1 MRAVYLQ
8 NIIEEKSFRITGDV
22 FHHLVNVIRI
32 QLGEEILLLNGK
44 GLKLKAVV
52 ENISKKDLV
61 LREISRSLET
71 RPYLMDLA
79 LGIPKRDAL
88 ELCLREATEL
98 GIRRLYL
105 VESDYS
111 NIKIPE
117 IDRLLKI
124 IASSVEQS
132 NSSYV
137 PEVIQASW
145 RNLPW
150 DEYGYKVMMD
160 SRQRFTKNLR
170 PVSELPN
177 LLIVGPE
184 GGFSRNEVEY
194 FEECQL
200 VDVLHLPTPIM
211 RTPTAVATG
220 AGCLLQRLLDCR

>member
-1 MRAVYLQ
+1 MRAVFIQ
-8 NIIEEKSFRITGDV
+8 NIVEENSFRISGDA

-32 QLGEEILLLNGK
+32 QAGEEILVLNGK
-44 GLKLKAVV
+44 GLKLTAMV

-61 LREISRSLET
+61 LKEISRSLET

-117 IDRLLKI
+117 IDRLIKI
-124 IASSVEQS
+124 MISSVEQS
-132 NSSYV
+132 NSSFI

-145 RNLPW
+145 INLPW
-150 DEYGYKVMMD
+150 DDYGYKVIMD
-160 SRQRFTKNLR
+160 SRPRSSKNLV
-170 PVSELPN
+170 PVLSSPN

-184 GGFSRNEVEY
+184 GGFSKNEINY
-194 FEECQL
+194 FDDHQL
-200 VDVLHLPTPIM
+200 VDVLHLPTPIL

-220 AGCLLQRLLDCR
+220 SGWLLQRLLDCR